1 MCGMIR
7 NSKGEARRRQWGST
21 RTHPRRKRSFRNAIL
36 LYINAFVLYTERNE
50 KEGGN
55 RCRKKQEKS
64 WNGFETVK
72 PSLEGKVVMS
82 IAVRAHNILM
92 HSRIKQSS
100 DPYKSLSSGTTTNFE
115 SHLAFVFAFMFLNA
129 LGPEIFWK

>member
-1 MCGMIR
+1 MLSYYILNEM
-7 NSKGEARRRQWGST
+7 K
-21 RTHPRRKRSFRNAIL
+21 RKAVID
-36 LYINAFVLYTERNE
+36 VE
-50 KEGGN
+50 KN
-55 RCRKKQEKS
+55 KIKS

-72 PSLEGKVVMS
+72 PSLEGKVVMMS

-115 SHLAFVFAFMFLNA
+115 SHLALSLHLCF
-129 LGPEIFWK
+129 